1 MYGQSEDILLEWK
14 RLDQVKPPIFK
25 GSLKDWQKLN
35 TIARRSYWQ
44 AFMKKSLN
52 DRNQFLSSF
61 NKKGDYWDFNFEPF
75 VFKKGKSTRSQEQKR
90 LKEQLMLKKRQE
102 EQSKAQSFSP
112 SAASMVAK
120 PEQKTERPLRMVN
133 KPDVPIKEER
143 PLVLVETDMK
153 APQMPQEQ
161 APIMPLPSQT
171 VPQEEIVDFDVLK
184 EQIAIQEYAK
194 KSKVPYIIGGAIVG
208 LIMLKTFK

>member
-1 MYGQSEDILLEWK
+1 MYGQTQSILKEWEKLEKTRPPVFQGSDRDWK
-14 RLDQVKPPIFK
+14 
-25 GSLKDWQKLN
+25 KLS
-35 TIARRSYWQ
+35 TIARRSFWKK
-44 AFMKKSLN
+44 FMEQSLN
-52 DRNQFLSSF
+52 TSDQYSSLF
-61 NKKGDYWDFNFEPF
+61 KKKGRYWAFDFKALE
-75 VFKKGKSTRSQEQKR
+75 FKKGKSTRSQEQKR

-102 EQSKAQSFSP
+102 EQSKSQSFSP

-120 PEQKTERPLRMVN
+120 PQQKTERPLRMVN
-133 KPDVPIKEER
+133 KPDMPIKEER

-161 APIMPLPSQT
+161 APIMPIPSQT

-194 KSKVPYIIGGAIVG
+194 KSKLPYIIGGAIVG
-208 LIMLKTFK
+208 LIMLKTLK